1 MDFIPPASSVHGISQ
16 ARILE
21 WVAISF
27 SRESSQLRN
36 GNCVSCI
43 GRQILYHWVTREAL
57 NNINHYIITWCY
69 NVIKLVY
76 TMHNNL
82 LYTIYLNQSESVSHS
97 VVSNSLWPH
106 GLSLPGSQAPLFKGF
121 PRQEYWSGLPFP
133 PLGNFPDPGIKP
145 TSPELAGRFF
155 TKSFLSQ
162 VIQSS
167 SQPVSLFGPSLVL
180 LPSSLKKGLANLKM
194 SSGGVACPP
203 KCLLIIA

>member
-69 NVIKLVY
+69 VIKLLY

-106 GLSLPGSQAPLFKGF
+106 GLSLPGSSVQGISQTRIREWVAISPSGEFSWPRDQTYISWIGRQF
-121 PRQEYWSGLPFP
+121 PYQVLSVSSHS
-133 PLGNFPDPGIKP
+133 IKQP
-145 TSPELAGRFF
+145 TSL
-155 TKSFLSQ
+155 
-162 VIQSS
+162 
-167 SQPVSLFGPSLVL
+167 LVR
-180 LPSSLKKGLANLKM
+180 AF
-194 SSGGVACPP
+194 SGSPAFIP
-203 KCLLIIA
+203 